1 MNKKN
6 NTSTAKKEELLTG
19 TSSAVGATIGSMVG
33 NALASEVNAAEV
45 DDEAAPL
52 REHSTK
58 STATATVT
66 ATATTTSTNHDTR
79 SEPRHARNIPNN
91 HDNSDVDAGEV
102 EVIDYQTITYD
113 DGSQVDVAVVNV
125 DGQDMIIADVDM
137 DGKADIIAAD
147 LNGNNQLDADEIID
161 VTGEGISMA
170 TFEATVAAGE
180 LAQAND
186 YINNADVSDFI
197 A

>member
-1 MNKKN
+1 M
-6 NTSTAKKEELLTG
+6 SEAKKEELLTS

-33 NALASEVNAAEV
+33 NALASEVNTAEV

-52 REHSTK
+52 RKHSTT
-58 STATATVT
+58 STV
-66 ATATTTSTNHDTR
+66 TTTSTNHDTP

-125 DGQDMIIADVDM
+125 DGQDMIVADIDM

-170 TFEATVAAGE
+170 TFEAAVAADE

>member
-1 MNKKN
+1 MNKKRN
-6 NTSTAKKEELLTG
+6 MSAAKREELLTS

-52 REHSTK
+52 RKHSTT
-58 STATATVT
+58 STV
-66 ATATTTSTNHDTR
+66 TATTTSTDHDTP
-79 SEPRHARNIPNN
+79 SEPQHARNIPNN

-102 EVIDYQTITYD
+102 EVTDYQTITYD
-113 DGSQVDVAVVNV
+113 DGSQVDVAVINV
-125 DGQDMIIADVDM
+125 DGQDMIVADVDM

-170 TFEATVAAGE
+170 TFEAAVAVNE

>member
-1 MNKKN
+1 MSAEKR
-6 NTSTAKKEELLTG
+6 EELLTS

-33 NALASEVNAAEV
+33 NALASEANAAEV

-52 REHSTK
+52 RKHSTT
-58 STATATVT
+58 STV
-66 ATATTTSTNHDTR
+66 TATTTSTDHDTP

-125 DGQDMIIADVDM
+125 DGQDMIVADVDM

-161 VTGEGISMA
+161 VAGEGISMA
-170 TFEATVAAGE
+170 TFEAAVAANE

>member
-1 MNKKN
+1 M
-6 NTSTAKKEELLTG
+6 SEAKREELLTS
-19 TSSAVGATIGSMVG
+19 TSSAVGATIGSIVG

-52 REHSTK
+52 RKYSTT
-58 STATATVT
+58 STVP
-66 ATATTTSTNHDTR
+66 ATTTSTDHDTH

-91 HDNSDVDAGEV
+91 HDNSNVDAGEV

-125 DGQDMIIADVDM
+125 DGQDMIVADVDM

-161 VTGEGISMA
+161 VAGEGISMA
-170 TFEATVAAGE
+170 TFEAAVAANE

>member
-1 MNKKN
+1 MNKKSN
-6 NTSTAKKEELLTG
+6 MSAEKREELLTS

-33 NALASEVNAAEV
+33 NALASEANAAEV

-52 REHSTK
+52 RKHSTT
-58 STATATVT
+58 STV
-66 ATATTTSTNHDTR
+66 TATTTSTNHDTP

-125 DGQDMIIADVDM
+125 DGQDMIVADVDM

-161 VTGEGISMA
+161 VAGEGISMA
-170 TFEATVAAGE
+170 TFEAAIAADE